1 MTTTT
6 DRYFHLGTDGL
17 LHGVLTINGHAQSFC
32 DTPLAPDAGT
42 APVHTDCMMVE
53 LSRLHHRSTSGEGEK
68 PFI

>member
-17 LHGVLTINGHAQSFC
+17 LHGVLDINGHAQSFC

-42 APVHTDCMMVE
+42 APVHTDCMMIE
-53 LSRLHHRSTSGEGEK
+53 LSRLHHGSTHERSER
-68 PFI
+68 PAV